1 MQKIVLGDLNENQR
15 KLPKCVRDKE
25 NFNKIVVTCENM

>member
-1 MQKIVLGDLNENQR
+1 MQQIMLGNLNENQR
-15 KLPKCVRDKE
+15 ILPKCVRDKE